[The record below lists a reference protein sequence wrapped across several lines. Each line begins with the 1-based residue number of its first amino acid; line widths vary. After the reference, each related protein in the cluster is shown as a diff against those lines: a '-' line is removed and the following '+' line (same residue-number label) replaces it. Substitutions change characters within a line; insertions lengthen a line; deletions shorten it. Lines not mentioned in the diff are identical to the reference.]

1 MDSDEED
8 ELFDRSKWGEL
19 IFSGTLE
26 KRGMSMVQNWKVR
39 FFELYE
45 TRLVYYHKEGKLSA
59 VPCHTR
65 TRAQ

>member
-1 MDSDEED
+1 MSNSDDED

-19 IFSGTLE
+19 LLAGTLE

-45 TRLVYYHKEGKLSA
+45 TRLVYYTKKGKNA
-59 VPCHTR
+59 
-65 TRAQ
+65 